1 MGNRRL
7 EALEILEFEPIPED
21 GLIDRK
27 YGWQYFPSHREFA
40 LKRDLGKKYPLVIG
54 RHVTNTDG

>member
-21 GLIDRK
+21 EIPERK
-27 YGWQYFPSHREFA
+27 YG
-40 LKRDLGKKYPLVIG
+40 
-54 RHVTNTDG
+54 

>member
-21 GLIDRK
+21 EIPERK
-27 YGWQYFPSHREFA
+27 YGWQYVPLHREFA
-40 LKRDLGKKYPLVIG
+40 LKHDLGKKYHLVIG